1 MSYLLSAV
9 AEASIPLLFHKA
21 WDALRPGGLLLIH
34 DFMLDDNETGP
45 ALAALWFLQYLSGR
59 IDGISFSAATLT
71 AQLLDQ
77 GFERVSDQIVIPEI
91 TKLVVCTKPR
101 GR

>member
-1 MSYLLSAV
+1 MRCGPA
-9 AEASIPLLFHKA
+9 
-21 WDALRPGGLLLIH
+21 DCLLIH

-71 AQLLDQ
+71 AQVLDQ
-77 GFERVSDQIVIPEI
+77 GFDRVSDQVVIPEI

-101 GR
+101 ER